1 LGYKKTEK
9 LPFWG
14 MKYIAIVC
22 HRINVIFPPAA
33 VLLLSQLRQGRLLM
47 PPPAIGKARELDPPP
62 RRWPAADLGYDPR
75 LDHGGMKFSEHR
87 SDDAPQQET
96 GVLARPA
103 ACDFGNDSGL
113 AVAV

>member
-1 LGYKKTEK
+1 
-9 LPFWG
+9 

-22 HRINVIFPPAA
+22 HRISVISAPAA

-47 PPPAIGKARELDPPP
+47 PPPPIGKARELDPPP

-87 SDDAPQQET
+87 SDDAPHQET

-113 AVAV
+113 AVAVQEFKPARN